1 MGYSKPKYMFNSRLL
16 FFFSLLLLNVNVYSQ
31 VLLKGRTV
39 DQKGYLPYVNI
50 MLIDQHDTTQVKSL
64 MSDSSG
70 NFELKNIG
78 KGKYTISFSLLGYQK
93 NTRNI
98 SIGDTDLQT
107 IILGDIALVED
118 LNLLNEVTIAG
129 GTPNF
134 RTQNGQ
140 LKIGVANNAF
150 FKSAS
155 NLLDVFK
162 KLPGLQVNQD
172 GTMQLASRATPTL
185 FIDGKPANMNN
196 DEIQTYLSSLSPD
209 MVESIEMI
217 NQPSSKYDGE
227 YQGIIDVKLKRHQS
241 LGLRGVYNGRF
252 QRNNYSLLDN
262 NLSLVYK
269 SKRFIYDLKL
279 GHTTGSTFYKYHA
292 LQYLPDANAMTTDT
306 RTATANQNYN
316 VQAKISYELKK
327 RQTIETFVRNFQID
341 RNATSRNLLITQTPD
356 LSNIV
361 GLIKSNNDAFPK
373 QHNYAGGLNYDA
385 AFKNSE
391 LHLIA
396 SFAQVDNRQT
406 EDIQNRNDF
415 TNTLLNYWK
424 TKSRNNILIRV
435 AQADYV
441 QNMNVG
447 TLEFGGKFAYTTT
460 QNNLRYDTLGNTVF
474 SLDPKRS
481 NQFRYQEYIAAGYVS
496 YIVSWKKFNYRVS
509 LRAEHTNTEANSITT
524 SLITERS
531 YLKWLPSLSVTYA
544 INKDEQLTFSYS
556 RRLTRPTF
564 AALNP
569 FRFYYSPRHYWIGN
583 PYLQPSTTNLL
594 ALSFSRKALNISL
607 NAGRETNPMERYPEY
622 NPETNELIFLG
633 RNIPYRDFANILVSL
648 PITLNKWWRMNNNA
662 GLYYNRELRPYFG
675 NIYQIPIYN
684 YTLNGSQ
691 VFSLKEWLLDISYT
705 YESKS
710 GNGLYMMKPVYG
722 IDFGLQKAWLKN
734 KLNTRLTLY
743 DAFDNIKR
751 RLIFRDK
758 TMFNNDFYHYFAS
771 QRLVFSLTY
780 NFGSSTYKARENKKS
795 DEENRAN

>member
-1 MGYSKPKYMFNSRLL
+1 MYMFNSRLV
-16 FFFSLLLLNVNVYSQ
+16 FFFSLLLLNLNVYSQ
-31 VLLKGRTV
+31 ALLKGKTV
-39 DQKGYLPYVNI
+39 DQKGYLPFVNI
-50 MLIDQHDTTQVKSL
+50 MLTDQQDTTQVKSL
-64 MSDSSG
+64 TSDSIG
-70 NFELKNIG
+70 NFELKNIT
-78 KGKYTISFSLLGYQK
+78 KGNYTLSFSLIGYQK
-93 NTRNI
+93 NTRSI
-98 SIGDTDLQT
+98 SIGDNSLQT
-107 IILGDIALVED
+107 ITLGNVSLIED
-118 LNLLNEVTIAG
+118 LNLLSEVTISG

-185 FIDGKPANMNN
+185 FVDGRPANMNN

-241 LGLRGVYNGRF
+241 LGLRGTYNSRF

-269 SKRFIYDLKL
+269 AKRFIYDLKL

-292 LQYLPDANAMTTDT
+292 FQYLPDANAMTTDT

-316 VQAKISYELKK
+316 VQAKISYELK
-327 RQTIETFVRNFQID
+327 QGQNLEAFVRNFQID
-341 RNATSRNLLITQTPD
+341 RNATSRNLLITQDPA
-356 LSNIV
+356 LNNSI
-361 GLIKSNNDAFPK
+361 GLISSNNDAFPK
-373 QHNYAGGLNYDA
+373 QHNYAGGFNYDA
-385 AFKNSE
+385 TFKNSE

-441 QNMNVG
+441 QNMSVG
-447 TLEFGGKFAYTTT
+447 KLEFGGKFAYTTT
-460 QNNLRYDTLGNTVF
+460 QNDLRYDTLGNTVF

-496 YIVSWKKFNYRVS
+496 YIGNWKKFNYHLS

-524 SLITERS
+524 SLITERR
-531 YLKWLPSLSVTYA
+531 YLKWLPSLSLTYA
-544 INKDEQLTFSYS
+544 IDKDEQLTLSYS

-594 ALSFSRKALNISL
+594 ALSFSRKSLNISL
-607 NAGRETNPMERYPEY
+607 NVGRETDPMERYPEY

-648 PITLNKWWRMNNNA
+648 PITLNKWWRMSNNA

-705 YESKS
+705 YESKN
-710 GNGLYMMKPVYG
+710 GNGLYIMKPVYG

-734 KLNTRLTLY
+734 KINTKLTLY

-758 TMFNNDFYHYFAS
+758 TIFNNDFYHYFAS

>member
-1 MGYSKPKYMFNSRLL
+1 MFNRRFL
-16 FFFSLLLLNVNVYSQ
+16 FIFSLLTLSLNAYSQ
-31 VLLKGRTV
+31 TLLKGRIV
-39 DQKGYLPYVNI
+39 DQKGSLPYVGI
-50 MLIDQHDTTQVKSL
+50 MLTDQQDTTLVKRL
-64 MSDSSG
+64 TSDSIG
-70 NFELKNIG
+70 NFELKNIT
-78 KGKYTISFSLLGYQK
+78 KGKYSLSFSLIGYQK
-93 NTRNI
+93 NTRNV
-98 SIGDTDLQT
+98 SVDNNSLQT
-107 IILGDIALVED
+107 ITLGDVVLTED
-118 LNLLNEVTIAG
+118 LNLLSEVTISG

-140 LKIGVANNAF
+140 LKIGVANNTF

-185 FIDGKPANMNN
+185 FVDGRPANMKS
-196 DEIQTYLSSLSPD
+196 DEIQIYLSSLSPD

-217 NQPSSKYDGE
+217 THPSSKYDGE
-227 YQGIIDVKLKRHQS
+227 YQGIIDVQLKRHQS
-241 LGLRGVYNGRF
+241 LGLRGTYNGRF

-269 SKRFIYDLKL
+269 ANRFIYDLKL
-279 GHTTGSTFYKYHA
+279 GYTTGSTFYKYHA

-316 VQAKISYELKK
+316 VQAKISYQLRKGQIMEAF
-327 RQTIETFVRNFQID
+327 IRNFQID

-356 LSNIV
+356 LSNTV

-385 AFKNSE
+385 VFKNSE

-396 SFAQVDNRQT
+396 AVAQVDNRQT
-406 EDIQNRNDF
+406 EDIQNRNDL
-415 TNTLLNYWK
+415 TDTLLNYWK
-424 TKSRNNILIRV
+424 TRSRNNILIRV

-441 QNMNVG
+441 QNMG
-447 TLEFGGKFAYTTT
+447 LGKLEFGGKFAYSST
-460 QNNLRYDTLGNTVF
+460 QNDLRYDTLGNAVF
-474 SLDPKRS
+474 SLDSRRS
-481 NQFRYQEYIAAGYVS
+481 NQFRYQEYIAAGYLS
-496 YIVSWKKFNYRVS
+496 YIGNWNKFNYRLS
-509 LRAEHTNTEANSITT
+509 LRAEHTDTEANSITT
-524 SLITERS
+524 NTITERS

-564 AALNP
+564 SALNP

-594 ALSFSRKALNISL
+594 ALSFSKKALNITL
-607 NAGRETNPMERYPEY
+607 NAGRETDPMERYPEY

-633 RNIPYRDFANILVSL
+633 RNIPYRDFANILMSL
-648 PITLNKWWRMNNNA
+648 PITVNKWWRMNNNA

-691 VFSLKEWLLDISYT
+691 VFSLKNWLLDISYT

-710 GNGLYMMKPVYG
+710 GNGLYIMKPVYG
-722 IDFGLQKAWLKN
+722 IDFGLQKTWLKN
-734 KLNTRLTLY
+734 KINTKLTLY

-780 NFGSSTYKARENKKS
+780 NFGSSTYKARESKKS